1 MKSLLNLSGRLIPV
15 ICLLLILDGAQA
27 QSVNPG
33 NNETG
38 NPATVQYLG
47 VQDDMIVF
55 NVSYSNPEGSRFV
68 VILRDQDGTTLFT
81 RAYNDKAF
89 YKQFLLPKSDK
100 DRIIFVFHNGQQADV
115 AKTFEV
121 NVNHSYVQDV
131 AVRKL

>member
-55 NVSYSNPEGSRFV
+55 NVSYSNPEGNRFV
-68 VILRDQDGTTLFT
+68 ITVRDQDGTALFT
-81 RAYNDKAF
+81 QAFSEKAF
-89 YKQFLLPKSDK
+89 YKQFRLPKTD
-100 DRIIFVFHNGQQADV
+100 
-115 AKTFEV
+115 
-121 NVNHSYVQDV
+121 
-131 AVRKL
+131 